1 MKTDM
6 GTKKFSES
14 LTSYFLLLGSGGLQ
28 PLANAS
34 EFKIVLRLCNVDSAC
49 RWFFLSM
56 VLGRWVLWHLT
67 VT

>member
-49 RWFFLSM
+49 LWFLEDGCYGIS
-56 VLGRWVLWHLT
+56 L
-67 VT
+67 